1 MGLGLSLARAIAL
14 AHGGDIAATSDG
26 PGKGSRFEV
35 RMPLVEARQ
44 PAVVVPVP
52 TAETNPR
59 LVLLIDDD
67 ADSRELLGVL
77 LEHAGHDVIQAGTAR
92 EGLDLLLA
100 HRPRAAI
107 VDIGLPDMS
116 GLELAR
122 RARSELGPD
131 GTKLIALTGFG
142 QQKDRDAATEAGF
155 DHHLVKP
162 LDFDTIEG
170 VLHAEE

>member
-1 MGLGLSLARAIAL
+1 
-14 AHGGDIAATSDG
+14 
-26 PGKGSRFEV
+26 V
-35 RMPLVEARQ
+35 
-44 PAVVVPVP
+44 AVPIIEPRV
-52 TAETNPR
+52 ETNPR

-67 ADSRELLGVL
+67 VDSRELLGVL

-92 EGLDLLLA
+92 EGLDLLLS

-122 RARSELGPD
+122 RARTELGSD

-142 QQKDRDAATEAGF
+142 QQKDRDAAAEAGF

-162 LDFDTIEG
+162 LDFDTIET
-170 VLHAEE
+170 VLHAED